1 MALSPC
7 IGDKFT
13 LDREVLQKLILQLTG
28 SGKKVIGLTVR
39 DGATVYAEVNSIT
52 DSDNLRSKLQLNT

>member
-1 MALSPC
+1 MALAPC
-7 IGDKFT
+7 IGYKFT
-13 LDREVLQKLILQLTG
+13 LDREVLQKLIQQLTG
-28 SGKKVIGLTVR
+28 SGYQVIGLTVR

>member
-13 LDREVLQKLILQLTG
+13 LDRKVLQKLILQLTG
-28 SGKKVIGLTVR
+28 SGYQVIGPTVH
-39 DGATVYAEVNSIT
+39 DGATVYAEVNPIT

>member
-28 SGKKVIGLTVR
+28 SGKQVIGLTVR

-52 DSDNLRSKLQLNT
+52 DSDNLKSKLQLNT